1 MTAASKDL
9 PDAYDLRQTEAD
21 MIGGV
26 GRQALDLDLDGQKIV
41 IGLGED
47 ARRHQAAL
55 GEKLERAR
63 QHGRLGIGFETV
75 SDGGW
80 ITLER

>member
-26 GRQALDLDLDGQKIV
+26 GRQALDLDLDRQKIG
-41 IGLGED
+41 IGVGID

-55 GEKLERAR
+55 GKKLARAA
-63 QHGRLGIGFETV
+63 GRPAQRRLRNSIGRWK
-75 SDGGW
+75 SCA
-80 ITLER
+80 